1 MTTEKFIKATLPV
14 TVELND
20 KTYIVKPL
28 SFKDYILIQRQMRKA
43 IDDTLPIEDKEDAYV
58 DLIKLLAESLK
69 LPVDDVLDAD
79 TEFVNKLIDVFLV
92 QTKTT

>member
-1 MTTEKFIKATLPV
+1 MTTEKFIKATQPV

-20 KTYIVKPL
+20 KTYVVKPL

-43 IDDTLPIEDKEDAYV
+43 IDENLSMEEKEDAYV
-58 DLIKLLAESLK
+58 DLIKMLADSLK
-69 LPVDDVLDAD
+69 LPADEVLNAD